1 MPPTKPLS
9 HTVAYAANIDS
20 LKSLELSA
28 ERDEGR
34 LLANIKKVQLA
45 TDDGAKA
52 TAMTYNDVDDFDM
65 GHLTFV
71 SYTTDVDK
79 ESHKAIHKTQGETF
93 LCEGKAYVADKVVQV
108 LVFREKPSS

>member
-1 MPPTKPLS
+1 MPLTKPLS

-34 LLANIKKVQLA
+34 LLSNIKKVQLA

-52 TAMTYNDVDDFDM
+52 TAMTYDDVDDFDM

-71 SYTTDVDK
+71 AYTSDVDK
-79 ESHKAIHKTQGETF
+79 ESQKAIHKAQGETF
-93 LCEGKAYVADKVVQV
+93 QCEGKAYVNNNIVQV
-108 LVFREKPSS
+108 LVFREKPTP

>member
-1 MPPTKPLS
+1 MPAIKPLS

-34 LLANIKKVQLA
+34 LLSNIKKVQLA
-45 TDDGAKA
+45 TDDGVKA

-71 SYTTDVDK
+71 AYTTEVDK
-79 ESHKAIHKTQGETF
+79 QSQTAIRKTQGETF
-93 LCEGKAYVADKVVQV
+93 QCEGKAYVQNKPVQV
-108 LVFREKPSS
+108 LVFREKPQ

>member
-1 MPPTKPLS
+1 MPPAKPLS
-9 HTVAYAANIDS
+9 HTVAYASTIDS

-45 TDDGAKA
+45 TTDGIKA
-52 TAMTYNDVDDFDM
+52 TAMTYAEVDDFDM

-71 SYTTDVDK
+71 TYTNDVDK
-79 ESHKAIHKTQGETF
+79 ESQKAIHKTQGEAF
-93 LCEGKAYVADKVVQV
+93 ICEGKAYVVGKVVQV
-108 LVFREKPSS
+108 LVFREKPAA

>member
-34 LLANIKKVQLA
+34 LLSNIKKVQLA
-45 TDDGAKA
+45 LDDGAKA
-52 TAMTYNDVDDFDM
+52 TAMTYDDVMDFDM

-71 SYTTDVDK
+71 AYTTDVDK
-79 ESHKAIHKTQGETF
+79 ESQKAIHKTQGETF
-93 LCEGKAYVADKVVQV
+93 LCEGKAYVKDNVVQV
-108 LVFREKPSS
+108 LVFREKP

>member
-1 MPPTKPLS
+1 MPPAKPLS
-9 HTVAYAANIDS
+9 HIVAYASSIDS

-45 TDDGAKA
+45 MADDAKA

-71 SYTTDVDK
+71 TYTNDVDK
-79 ESHKAIHKTQGETF
+79 ESQKAIHKTQGETF
-93 LCEGKAYVADKVVQV
+93 LCEGKAYVKDNVVQV
-108 LVFREKPSS
+108 LVFREKPAP